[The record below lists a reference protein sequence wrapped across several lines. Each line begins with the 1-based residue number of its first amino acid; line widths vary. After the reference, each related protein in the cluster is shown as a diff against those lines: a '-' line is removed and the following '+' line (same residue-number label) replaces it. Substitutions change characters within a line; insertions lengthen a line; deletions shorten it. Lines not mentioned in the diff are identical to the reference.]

1 MTSLVFVLIAKAA
14 WDVYLHDTYQHVR
27 EEMAVTNFS
36 YLLPFIGVAA
46 YSIEGIGLLLP
57 LRKDF
62 LMSRYTNTDYKKY
75 YFASFG
81 FIVFLYVVF
90 GIFNYLKFFDRIK
103 TIVFYNYT
111 PQNWFIFSLEIAYA
125 VVDSLGPVPLQH
137 DEPVHCLQLGLQ
149 GPLGPHPHA
158 RRQGG
163 LISAT
168 SAPGS
173 S

>member
-1 MTSLVFVLIAKAA
+1 MT
-14 WDVYLHDTYQHVR
+14 
-27 EEMAVTNFS
+27 VTNFS

-62 LMSRYTNTDYKKY
+62 LMSRHSNSEYKTY

-81 FIVFLYVVF
+81 FIVFLYITF
-90 GIFNYLKFFDRIK
+90 GIFNYLKFFNRIK

-125 VVDSLGPVPLQH
+125 VVGSQGAISVQH
-137 DEPVHCLQLGLQ
+137 DEPLHRLQLGLQ
-149 GPLGPHPHA
+149 SAVGPQPDAHG
-158 RRQGG
+158 
-163 LISAT
+163 
-168 SAPGS
+168 
-173 S
+173 